1 MEVDERQ
8 RELKFPPLAR
18 QRCTR
23 WKSNSKSA
31 TTAAWGLNFIQ
42 VGSASC
48 YRHTHPVVGS
58 LNYSVIQMKRQ
69 FSLLELYLSSIIWDP
84 PCNSVVTAGISSLQ
98 SVSHHR
104 SLDSPFKVLLRF
116 WKGLKITQSHFL
128 QKLRAIRDIWIFAL
142 KSMLESSSVGLG
154 EVLSG

>member
-42 VGSASC
+42 VGSAGC
-48 YRHTHPVVGS
+48 HTPPVVGS

-69 FSLLELYLSSIIWDP
+69 FSLLELCLSSIIWDT

-116 WKGLKITQSHFL
+116 WKGLKIILSFFT
-128 QKLRAIRDIWIFAL
+128 KIEDIWIFAL